1 MKCLK
6 LAICKSIC
14 NKFKTCL
21 CIWFC
26 TLLLNFGNRAY
37 LCPKKGRATF
47 FSTRKNCS
55 EILAF
60 YSVITQSVIQSLE
73 ENSIEMFL
81 DNYITDT

>member
-21 CIWFC
+21 CIWFR

-47 FSTRKNCS
+47 FRPEK
-55 EILAF
+55 I
-60 YSVITQSVIQSLE
+60 VPK
-73 ENSIEMFL
+73 FL
-81 DNYITDT
+81 HFMVLLLKVLFNH